1 VLAKRIK
8 GGQITDVAKY
18 LKAQLTENREDT
30 IFRAIDQNIENRR
43 RELQEA
49 VLLAFVENLQQKQ
62 NLRYAEWFLDGLQSE
77 IERARKYWQAL
88 GVPFGNNDMPAWQ
101 TKAGE
106 LSNRLVSRHFGLS
119 VNMLAQ
125 RLDVIEDELEQIILR
140 LEMFLMYRTFGEIS
154 RWAESELQTMADS
167 IRKLLTDV
175 QTFAAARANSIQAGL
190 DDKGGPLL
198 KISRSSD
205 RGFADEIA
213 DLSRTAPTITGKEFI
228 DYERGNYLGLLCA
241 IGQAGN
247 RGKGELFQELLKHIQ
262 PQLIQRLH
270 SGTPLDIV
278 TEIERQRVKP
288 QTVQRAHAIQALS
301 LPTRHDLMIGQ
312 ENVPSLL
319 LTRSTQS
326 SNQLDAL
333 LRAIDPAFPVLRRD
347 ELPLF
352 DHMALFYQ
360 EGGKFNLDSL
370 QYGDDFK
377 RAYQEARAADEA
389 VLDPLRLLKKTRP
402 PAMNATVATTPGA
415 GTKPPG
421 TSE

>member
-1 VLAKRIK
+1 
-8 GGQITDVAKY
+8 
-18 LKAQLTENREDT
+18 
-30 IFRAIDQNIENRR
+30 
-43 RELQEA
+43 
-49 VLLAFVENLQQKQ
+49 
-62 NLRYAEWFLDGLQSE
+62 
-77 IERARKYWQAL
+77 
-88 GVPFGNNDMPAWQ
+88 
-101 TKAGE
+101 
-106 LSNRLVSRHFGLS
+106 
-119 VNMLAQ
+119 
-125 RLDVIEDELEQIILR
+125 
-140 LEMFLMYRTFGEIS
+140 
-154 RWAESELQTMADS
+154 
-167 IRKLLTDV
+167 
-175 QTFAAARANSIQAGL
+175 
-190 DDKGGPLL
+190 L

-333 LRAIDPAFPVLRRD
+333 LRAIDPAFPVLSRD